1 MVRET
6 SAATVRGIAIA
17 AAVVAIAIAGLAACG
32 GDDDDSPDTTAAN
45 AGSEQAGTEG
55 SGEGSGAGAGNI
67 TTFGEEASA
76 EDRDAAGTTVQEFL
90 RARADGDWAQACS
103 LMSASTQETLAG
115 FGGKPTESQP
125 CAKLLERVASQIVGK
140 TVAAGKET
148 EVTAVRIEGERG
160 FVLYRDADGTE
171 SAFAVVR
178 EGSVW
183 KAGAINGTPL
193 P

>member
-6 SAATVRGIAIA
+6 SAATVRGIALA
-17 AAVVAIAIAGLAACG
+17 AAVVAIAIAGLAGCG
-32 GDDDDSPDTTAAN
+32 GGDDDSPDTTAAG
-45 AGSEQAGTEG
+45 AGSEQTATGA
-55 SGEGSGAGAGNI
+55 EGSGAGAESI

-76 EDRDAAGTTVQEFL
+76 EDRDAAGTAVQEFL
-90 RARADGDWAQACS
+90 RARADGVWAQACS

-115 FGGKPTESQP
+115 FGGEPTKSVP
-125 CAKLLERVASQIVGK
+125 CAKLLERVASQLPAKLLASGE
-140 TVAAGKET
+140 ET
-148 EVTAVRIEGERG
+148 EVTAVRIEGDRG
-160 FVLYRDADGTE
+160 FVIYRDASGTE

>member
-6 SAATVRGIAIA
+6 SAAIVRGIALA
-17 AAVVAIAIAGLAACG
+17 AAVVAIAIAGLAGCG

-45 AGSEQAGTEG
+45 AGTEQAGTEG
-55 SGEGSGAGAGNI
+55 SSEGSGAGAGNI
-67 TTFGEEASA
+67 TTFGEEASDA
-76 EDRDAAGTTVQEFL
+76 DREAAGLAVEEFL
-90 RARADGDWAQACS
+90 RARADGDWAKACS
-103 LMSASTQETLAG
+103 LMSASTRKTLAT
-115 FGGKPTESQP
+115 FGGVPTESVP
-125 CAKLLERVASQIVGK
+125 CSKVIERVASQIAAK
-140 TVAAGKET
+140 TLAAGEET
-148 EVTAVRIEGERG
+148 EVTEVRIEGDRG
-160 FVLYRDADGTE
+160 FVLYRDASGTE